1 MLPAVKRPQ
10 PWPVR
15 LLHWVNAFALVV
27 MAGSGLQILVA
38 YPRMGPQGALY
49 RWYPL
54 QDWLPPEWMRV
65 GGWLAGGR
73 AWHFAFAWLLILNG
87 LAYLA
92 YLVLSGEWRRR
103 LFLPR
108 RDARP
113 ALQMIAYYLRLRKQP
128 PGQGLYNGLQRATYT
143 GVLGLGILVVLSG
156 LVLYKPVQ
164 LEPLTR
170 LLGGYDVARLIHFV
184 TLALFAGFTV
194 THLVLVALHPRAL
207 ADIFTG
213 GSVAPVAREDRRG

>member
-1 MLPAVKRPQ
+1 
-10 PWPVR
+10 VR

-38 YPRMGPQGALY
+38 YPRMGPQGELY

-92 YLVLSGEWRRR
+92 YLAISGEWRRR

-108 RDARP
+108 RDARA
-113 ALQMIAYYLRLRKQP
+113 ALQMVAYYLRLRKTP
-128 PGQGLYNGLQRATYT
+128 PEQGLYNGLQRATYT

-156 LVLYKPVQ
+156 LALYKPVQ
-164 LEPLTR
+164 LELLTR
-170 LLGGYDVARLIHFV
+170 VLGGYDVARLIHFV
-184 TLALFAGFTV
+184 TLAFFAGFTV
-194 THLVLVALHPRAL
+194 THLVLVTLHPRAL
-207 ADIFTG
+207 AEIFTG